1 MAKQRRLEVD
11 LSRLCSAMRSSRRV
25 LEPFRVSRLEAV
37 RKYAG
42 DQWSTETALVPRP
55 VNFLSLYKS
64 VMSHSLLSNSPKVS
78 LSTMNRDYKAVVS
91 AMQSWANPE
100 IERMNLVEPLK
111 RWVIDAIDCVG
122 IMKVGIAKPSESEKS
137 GWRLTVGQ
145 PYAEVVDLDDWVMD
159 PHARRLDQ
167 LAWCGHR
174 SRLPIMALRDSKL
187 YEAAKR
193 KKIQPTMDRQFNQ
206 PGDERIGMLQRQF
219 ISGEFEEAYE
229 YVDVWEVYLPME
241 KVVLVMLS
249 EEGDTPEVTQQSDL
263 LEIRPYVGPDGGPY
277 HFLSLMPPVSGNAM
291 PKGPIQDLI
300 GMDENMNGIFKK
312 LMNQAR
318 RQKSILGV
326 KGDADGDAK
335 RIVESN
341 DGEAIRLDHPEKVTP
356 IDFNGPNA
364 GNQQFGMALWDM
376 LNKIGGNIEMLGGL
390 GAQSRTA
397 TQDKLLNA
405 NSSASVQAMQQN
417 VIEGTAKV
425 MKSLCWYWHHHPQ
438 YEMTAYH
445 PIQGLPNPIV
455 RKVSPQQRKRVPFE
469 ALELKVDPY
478 SLQYQTPEQK
488 VALLNQIVTTI
499 VVPMM
504 GMLQQQ
510 GISFDMNKYLE
521 IIATGANSPELT
533 EIIQSIQVPD
543 GPQGTGSDE
552 GPTKAPTSSRTYNRV
567 NASTASD
574 QGQSKAMQQALLG
587 QNAGGNPSTT
597 KVGR

>member
-1 MAKQRRLEVD
+1 
-11 LSRLCSAMRSSRRV
+11 
-25 LEPFRVSRLEAV
+25 
-37 RKYAG
+37 
-42 DQWSTETALVPRP
+42 
-55 VNFLSLYKS
+55 
-64 VMSHSLLSNSPKVS
+64 
-78 LSTMNRDYKAVVS
+78 
-91 AMQSWANPE
+91 
-100 IERMNLVEPLK
+100 
-111 RWVIDAIDCVG
+111 
-122 IMKVGIAKPSESEKS
+122 
-137 GWRLTVGQ
+137 
-145 PYAEVVDLDDWVMD
+145 
-159 PHARRLDQ
+159 
-167 LAWCGHR
+167 
-174 SRLPIMALRDSKL
+174 
-187 YEAAKR
+187 
-193 KKIQPTMDRQFNQ
+193 
-206 PGDERIGMLQRQF
+206 
-219 ISGEFEEAYE
+219 
-229 YVDVWEVYLPME
+229 
-241 KVVLVMLS
+241 
-249 EEGDTPEVTQQSDL
+249 
-263 LEIRPYVGPDGGPY
+263 
-277 HFLSLMPPVSGNAM
+277 
-291 PKGPIQDLI
+291 
-300 GMDENMNGIFKK
+300 
-312 LMNQAR
+312 
-318 RQKSILGV
+318 
-326 KGDADGDAK
+326 
-335 RIVESN
+335 
-341 DGEAIRLDHPEKVTP
+341 
-356 IDFNGPNA
+356 
-364 GNQQFGMALWDM
+364 M